1 MQELFQLEDKKST
14 SHKHLAI
21 LGGKIFVHLNP
32 KLCPQKIES
41 LKQYATVADW
51 DEQDVSIHNNGDK
64 QACNVE
70 KLEIE
75 LDRISSTHA
84 VIKIQNFAAKLD
96 DPRSL
101 LFYLILYRPVEN
113 GTITMFDGRDGCNS
127 QNDVWTQHEE
137 IPTTKASINN
147 SFEKYQNVII
157 QVRPATRYG
166 LYVKTFTILAGSKG
180 ALSEMIYFETAPD
193 TPSMP
198 RELKGDAISHEAI
211 SMNWLPPSKP
221 NGKIVHYILNIKKHT
236 LENQEL
242 QSLDVC
248 DSIINRDTITKTIS
262 KNEPN
267 QSNFVPLATSA
278 NDTRSGNSASDG
290 SSSPPATSCAKMNSD
305 VNLEIQESKVTFQDI
320 VIDLVFL
327 KNTCPQPSS
336 NRPAKEKKK
345 RSIEHDPAE
354 SDSENSLP
362 RKSINSD
369 QSSSR
374 ASMNNDERAR
384 SYIPM
389 ATKFN
394 KSSFKTEAKV
404 FVPQASGEQQIRYL
418 ITGLEHYSLY
428 EIDVVACHGDFNGI
442 AKLPGHY
449 NKCSLSAVTQVRT
462 KAILE
467 RDRVNSSTI
476 MFSPANETSG
486 NTITWEK
493 PSNPNGLSL
502 AFRVRYRLK
511 NSNQDVWNEVCINN
525 TAYKRD
531 HGLKLSNIG
540 PGEYVLSVQTIS
552 MYTEQRLWSDEIE
565 FEIPQ
570 TSMLSPL
577 TWTLIIICTIIGI
590 SLAVALGA
598 YYSQKKARDDLIYA
612 SVNPDYVQYKPDEWE
627 VDKSKLI
634 VGAQIGTGSFGMVY
648 KGQLITEK
656 GMRECAVKTVPP
668 TSTAKQRFD
677 FLREAS
683 IMKQFDTFHVVKLLG
698 VVSVTTPVYVIM
710 EYMENGDLKDFLRNQ
725 REIHQ
730 RQNKVLV
737 DGIYLMAAQIADGMA
752 YLASK
757 KFVHRD
763 LAARNCM
770 VGENR
775 IVKVGDFGLTRDIYA
790 NDYYRRDTQG
800 RLPVRWMAP
809 ESLNDNIC
817 TSASDAWSYGI
828 VLWEIVT
835 FSAYPYQGLSNDEVI
850 KRVVQGYTMPRPAHC
865 PDKLFYIMERC
876 WRKNDKDRPNFLSIV
891 EYLLPETEGKLY
903 PNCYYR
909 KPKVEGDSIAHT
921 IPDDS
926 NTGTESYPLLSWPT
940 SNRANGL
947 TNGDNHIM
955 NHDHSSDHGER

>member
-1 MQELFQLEDKKST
+1 
-14 SHKHLAI
+14 
-21 LGGKIFVHLNP
+21 LNP
-32 KLCPQKIES
+32 KLCPHKINS
-41 LKQYATVADW
+41 LKQYANVADW
-51 DEQDVSIHNNGDK
+51 DEQDVSLHNNGDK
-64 QACNVE
+64 EACNTD

-75 LDRISSTHA
+75 LVQSSAHYA
-84 VIKIQNFAAKLD
+84 VIRFQNFAAKLD

-101 LFYLILYRPVEN
+101 LYYLINYREANHGNV
-113 GTITMFDGRDGCNS
+113 TMFDGRDGCNS
-127 QNDVWTQHEE
+127 QNDVWMQVEE
-137 IPTTKASINN
+137 TPAKTSLN
-147 SFEKYQNVII
+147 SSLDDYQKVII
-157 QVRPATRYG
+157 EVKPATRYA
-166 LYVKTFTILAGSKG
+166 LYVKTFTISAGSPG
-180 ALSEMIYFETAPD
+180 ALSDMMYFETAPD
-193 TPSMP
+193 TPGIP
-198 RELKGDAISHEAI
+198 RKLESDAISHDTVSI
-211 SMNWLPPSKP
+211 SWLPPSKP
-221 NGKIVHYILNIKKHT
+221 NGRIVHYIVTIKNT
-236 LENQEL
+236 PEYEEL

-248 DSIINRDTITKTIS
+248 GSIIGRDTITKTIS
-262 KNEPN
+262 QSEPN
-267 QSNFVPLATSA
+267 QSTLLSSMPN
-278 NDTRSGNSASDG
+278 NDTNSGAQSNDG
-290 SSSPPATSCAKMNSD
+290 SLGATQTTSCARLNPD
-305 VNLEIQESKVTFQDI
+305 ANLEIQESKVTFQDTIIDI
-320 VIDLVFL
+320 VYL
-327 KNTCPQPSS
+327 KNTCPTPSS
-336 NRPAKEKKK
+336 NKPAKEKKK
-345 RSIEHDPAE
+345 RSIEHDPTE
-354 SDSENSLP
+354 TDGISENSLP
-362 RKSINSD
+362 RKSVNSNH
-369 QSSSR
+369 SSSR
-374 ASMNNDERAR
+374 VPANTEIR
-384 SYIPM
+384 SRSHTPM
-389 ATKFN
+389 MINFN
-394 KSSFKTEAKV
+394 RSNYKTEARV
-404 FVPQASGEQQIRYL
+404 IAPQTKSEQPIKHL
-418 ITGLEHYSLY
+418 IVGLEHFKLY
-428 EIDVVACHGDFNGI
+428 EIEVIACHGEFNGT
-442 AKLPGHY
+442 KTRPSSTY
-449 NKCSLSAVTQVRT
+449 SKCGLYAVTQVRT
-462 KAILE
+462 KAIPE
-467 RDRVNSSTI
+467 YDKVNASTI
-476 MFSPANETSG
+476 IFYPANETNG

-511 NSNQDVWNEVCINN
+511 NANLDVWNEVCINN
-525 TAYKRD
+525 TAYERD
-531 HGLKLSNIG
+531 RGLTLSNIG
-540 PGEYVLSVQTIS
+540 PGEYVLSVQTVS
-552 MYTEQRLWSDEIE
+552 MYTEQRLWSDEIVL
-565 FEIPQ
+565 EIPQ
-570 TSMLSPL
+570 TNMLSPL
-577 TWTLIIICTIIGI
+577 SWSLIIITTIVLIALG
-590 SLAVALGA
+590 VAFGA
-598 YYSQKKARDDLIYA
+598 YYTRKKARDDLIYA

-656 GMRECAVKTVPP
+656 GIRDCAVKTVPP

-730 RQNKVLV
+730 KQNKNLV

-809 ESLNDNIC
+809 ESLSDNIC

-850 KRVVQGYTMPRPAHC
+850 KRVIQGYTMPRPEHC
-865 PDKLFYIMERC
+865 PDKLYNIMERC
-876 WRKNDKDRPNFLSIV
+876 WRKNDRDRPTFLDIV
-891 EYLLPETEGKLY
+891 EYLLPDTEGKLY

-909 KPKVEGDSIAHT
+909 KPKVEGDSIAQT

-926 NTGTESYPLLSWPT
+926 NTGTESYPLLSWPS

-947 TNGDNHIM
+947 TNGENHIM
-955 NHDHSSDHGER
+955 NHNHSSDHGEK